1 MRRIGLITV
10 AVVAL
15 ALVAGGTAHAGTA
28 SFPGKWQSVALDGSL
43 QRLRI
48 VTDGPGVY
56 HAVLRDRHTSGA
68 CGGPAVTLEGPL
80 ADAGTNLIEGTWR
93 LECPNGIRLRG
104 EWAFSYD
111 PATDT
116 LWDGLVTWY
125 RH

>member
-1 MRRIGLITV
+1 MRRIGLIMM
-10 AVVAL
+10 AVVVL
-15 ALVAGGTAHAGTA
+15 ALGAGGTAHAGVA
-28 SFPGKWQSVALDGSL
+28 SFPGKWDSVDLDGSL

-48 VTDGPGVY
+48 VTDGPGAY
-56 HAVLRDRHTSGA
+56 DATLRDRHTSGM
-68 CGGPAVTLEGPL
+68 CGGPAVTLKGPL
-80 ADAGTNLIEGTWR
+80 ADAGANFVEGTWR

-116 LWDGLVTWY
+116 MWDGFVTWY